1 MSYRSGDQGY
11 YSAERTG
18 GYGAYQ
24 PSSARSDSS
33 PPLPRYLSL
42 GVVALGLASYLVS
55 YGPVLGLADIG
66 WGVRFAVL
74 AALLAAFGLAPG
86 QTPNAKV
93 IAALAAA
100 GFLDALS
107 TLITAPDG
115 SRPGWALTVIVVLN
129 GLQAVAAVAALMLQA
144 GVVGQRAS
152 QSEYDAT
159 RTTTRRRPSITGSTP
174 SSSRSPMSC
183 VEPGRLRRNRPT
195 RLRPGSRSRPPH
207 HKLAAMRSMSA
218 TMGQTRLMVGRPH
231 IPTSRPH
238 RPGRKQD
245 CRVSGRPRPPLSSRV
260 AARMRSTG
268 RPHPSD
274 PCQAGGGQRPRLR
287 GCQIFRANP
296 VRESASL
303 MC

>member
-152 QSEYDAT
+152 QSEYDAYADYYAQAAQYYGQYAQQQ
-159 RTTTRRRPSITGSTP
+159 PQP
-174 SSSRSPMSC
+174 D
-183 VEPGRLRRNRPT
+183 ELRRAGTAQAQQTHQAAARQSQQAPASQAGSYAEYVGNYGTDATHGRAPAHPDQQAAPTGPQAGLPSFGQAQAPAQQQGGGAHAEHRPT
-195 RLRPGSRSRPPH
+195 AP
-207 HKLAAMRSMSA
+207 
-218 TMGQTRLMVGRPH
+218 Q
-231 IPTSRPH
+231 
-238 RPGRKQD
+238 
-245 CRVSGRPRPPLSSRV
+245 
-260 AARMRSTG
+260 
-268 RPHPSD
+268 
-274 PCQAGGGQRPRLR
+274 
-287 GCQIFRANP
+287 
-296 VRESASL
+296 
-303 MC
+303 